1 MNKYRI
7 ILLFLFALLMGC
19 SKNESDEV
27 LESENT
33 QKGSG
38 SLVWLTSA
46 GGKLSQYG
54 QKVVVDPEGY
64 LYVIGYFNGTA
75 AFGTITLVASG
86 ENNTFVAK
94 VDTKGNFIWAKGFGG
109 TSLFTTDYPNSI
121 AIDTDGNIYVTG
133 MFDYKADFGSITV
146 NAHNGSTDIYIA
158 KLDKAGN
165 FQWAKN
171 AGGNQNVDHTYAIC
185 AGLNDNIYLTGIFYT
200 KAWFDDIELS
210 ADKQGYYTF
219 LAAMDKAGNF
229 KWVKRMGTTSLLSI
243 TDLTTDNNGDLFLL
257 GYYFGDENLGG
268 VALLNNTQYAYTYV
282 AKTNQYG
289 VINWVQTTS
298 SSDGG
303 IFGRSVCADNS
314 GNLYITGEF
323 IKNGVVGS
331 VSLSSATKDAFWAKI
346 DSQGNW
352 KWAKQSQTGSVIA
365 ENFCAG
371 KSISVDAEG
380 NPFLSWN
387 FMGNTV
393 LGNTTHQTNNFENG
407 FWAKL
412 NTDGSISWLKK
423 TNSTGTANVND
434 LIPDNQGY
442 LYLTGYYG
450 NKAAFD
456 SIQPTWRGSTDIF
469 VLKSKQ

>member
-1 MNKYRI
+1 MKPIYY
-7 ILLFLFALLMGC
+7 LFFLFALLSGC

-27 LESENT
+27 PEPENT
-33 QKGSG
+33 QTGTG
-38 SLVWLTSA
+38 SLAWLATG
-46 GGKLSQYG
+46 GGKQAEYG
-54 QKVVVDPEGY
+54 QKTVVDKQGN
-64 LYVIGYFNGTA
+64 LYVIGYFNGIAT
-75 AFGTITLVASG
+75 FGNITLTAKG

-94 VDTKGNFIWAKGFGG
+94 IDSKGNYIWVKGFGG

-121 AIDTDGNIYVTG
+121 AIDADDNLYITG
-133 MFDYKADFGSITV
+133 SFDFKAEFGSITV

-165 FQWAKN
+165 FQWAKS
-171 AGGNQNVDHTYAIC
+171 AGGNQNEDHSYAIC
-185 AGLNDNIYLTGIFYT
+185 TGLNDNIYLSGVFYT

-210 ADKQGYYTF
+210 SDKQGHYSF
-219 LAAMDKAGNF
+219 LAAIDKGGNF
-229 KWVKRMGTTSLLSI
+229 KWAKKMGTTTLLSI
-243 TDLTTDNNGDLFLL
+243 ADLATDKNGNLFFL
-257 GYYFGDENLGG
+257 GFYFGDENLGG
-268 VALLNNTQYAYTYV
+268 VALINKTQYGYTYV
-282 AKTNQYG
+282 AKANQYG
-289 VINWVQTTS
+289 VIDWTQTTS
-298 SSDGG
+298 SSNGG

-331 VSLSSATKDAFWAKI
+331 ASLSSATKDAFWAKL
-346 DSQGNW
+346 DGQGNW

-365 ENFCAG
+365 ENFCSG
-371 KSISVDAEG
+371 NSISVDSEG
-380 NPFLSWN
+380 NPFLSGN

-393 LGNTTHQTNNFENG
+393 FGSTAYQTNNFENG

-412 NTDGSISWLKK
+412 NNDGSINWLKK
-423 TNSTGTANVND
+423 TNSTGTANIND
-434 LIPDNQGY
+434 LVPDNQGY

-456 SIQPTWRGSTDIF
+456 SIQPTWRGSTDFF